1 MCFLKLRIP
10 KGLLSYFS
18 KVRILKELVNSEL
31 WIVSSRR
38 NERRSGRVAPPVFC
52 KRVRKPLTLKEL
64 TKCSFLESGEECEN
78 RGVSFGFFCKRVEA
92 RCGMSGERKKR
103 ITPRQGRGRRPFR
116 REEGDAGRGW
126 HPMFTVYVTATRD
139 NFSRYFLYSNDS
151 NGARMGRKLIR
162 GRGMGGNLVRENGV
176 CVRRG

>member
-1 MCFLKLRIP
+1 MGKSV
-10 KGLLSYFS
+10 KTG
-18 KVRILKELVNSEL
+18 ELV
-31 WIVSSRR
+31 
-38 NERRSGRVAPPVFC
+38 
-52 KRVRKPLTLKEL
+52 
-64 TKCSFLESGEECEN
+64 
-78 RGVSFGFFCKRVEA
+78 FGFFCKSVEA

-162 GRGMGGNLVRENGV
+162 GRGDGREFGAGKWCLCKARVRLVAPEGSETKTRILNAGGCCGTRQKNTEKDLPFQQPTRKGGPPQQKKTKSEQSQ
-176 CVRRG
+176 